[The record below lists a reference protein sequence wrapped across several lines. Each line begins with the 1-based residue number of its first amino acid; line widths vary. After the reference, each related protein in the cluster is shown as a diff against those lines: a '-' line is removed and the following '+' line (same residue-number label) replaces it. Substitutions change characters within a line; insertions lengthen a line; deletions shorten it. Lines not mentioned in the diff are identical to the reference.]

1 MKKYKT
7 VIQKDICIPMF
18 TSALFT
24 ITKIWKQPKCPLVE
38 DWLEKMWYIYTMKY
52 YSTIKKKE
60 ILPFVIIWMD
70 LESVMLSEISQA
82 EKDKNHMILL
92 ICGIQ

>member
-52 YSTIKKKE
+52 YSTIKENE
-60 ILPFVIIWMD
+60 ILPCATVWMD
-70 LESVMLSEISQA
+70 LEGNKSDRVSQ
-82 EKDKNHMILL
+82 IL
-92 ICGIQ
+92 